1 MPVLAEL
8 LRLSLAGALLAG
20 VAFGGAYAVYR
31 RTDNAAIVDAV
42 WSFTLGGTGVLYAAL
57 GAGHAPRRL
66 LLALMAGAWGVR
78 LGAHLL
84 RRVIAE
90 PEDARYQRLRDGW
103 RAQGRDV
110 HRQMARFYG
119 NQAVSVVGLA
129 LPFALAARE
138 PRPAAVA
145 WLAGAALVFAAGWLL
160 ETVADAQLRTFRQ
173 RVPHGGVCDVGV
185 WGWSRHPNY
194 FGEWLAWVAFALL
207 ALPTAWG
214 ALALAAPVAM
224 LVLLLRVT
232 GVPLTEAHLLATRGD
247 AYRAYQARV
256 SMFVPR
262 PPRHHI
268 PPPGASP
275 G

>member
-1 MPVLAEL
+1 VVAEL
-8 LRLSLAGALLAG
+8 LRLSLAGALLASL
-20 VAFGGAYAVYR
+20 AFAGAYAVYR

-57 GAGHAPRRL
+57 GGGSAPRRL
-66 LLALMAGAWGVR
+66 LLALMAGGWGVR
-78 LGAHLL
+78 LGTHLL

-119 NQAVSVVGLA
+119 NQAVSVVLLA

-138 PRPAAVA
+138 PRPAASA
-145 WLAGAALVFAAGWLL
+145 WLAAAALVFAGGWLL
-160 ETVADAQLRTFRQ
+160 EAVADAQLRRFRR
-173 RVPHGGVCDVGV
+173 RVAHGGVCDTGV

-214 ALALAAPVAM
+214 ALALLAPAAM
-224 LVLLLRVT
+224 LYLLLHVT

-247 AYRAYQARV
+247 AFRAYQARV

-262 PPRHHI
+262 PPRRHI